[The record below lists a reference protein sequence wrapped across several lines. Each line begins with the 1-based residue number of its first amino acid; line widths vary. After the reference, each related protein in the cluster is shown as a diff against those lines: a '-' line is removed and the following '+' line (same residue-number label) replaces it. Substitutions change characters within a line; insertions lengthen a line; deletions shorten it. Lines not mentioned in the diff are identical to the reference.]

1 MTDVENSLKY
11 FISSCLYSLR
21 VGSNPDSN
29 DFFTCAVASI
39 FLSHCLVFYRIL
51 MIKYANKT
59 SFLRSERA
67 SQTIGCASPKVLT
80 ARKMCPS
87 VYRDKHRSELA

>member
-11 FISSCLYSLR
+11 FISSYLYSLR

-29 DFFTCAVASI
+29 DFFTSI
-39 FLSHCLVFYRIL
+39 FLSHCLVFYRIF

-80 ARKMCPS
+80 ARKMRPS
-87 VYRDKHRSELA
+87 VYQDKRRLELA